1 MNKNNKRITLRWI
14 SGVTGVEKVYIGIL
28 LLVQILLGISSVF
41 YAIILKNIVDEAVVK
56 NHSGFFLM
64 MGIFAGMIMLR
75 IILMAIYRSLE
86 EYSRASM
93 ENRFKDRLFSSL
105 LNTDLIDFN
114 SEHTGEWMNRLTS
127 DTVVVAEG
135 FVQILPGLAE
145 TIVKLVGALVLII
158 IMEPVFGYFIIP
170 GGVLLIV
177 FTYGF
182 RKKLKELHKQVQEED
197 GRLRIYLQ
205 ESLGSMVVVRAFV
218 KEEQMLMGAAR
229 KMENHKRVRMKRN
242 RFSNIAN
249 IGFGSVM
256 QGAYVLGAGFCGYGI
271 LNGTM
276 TYGTLMAVMQ
286 LISQIQTPFANITG
300 FLPRYYAMLA
310 SAERLMEV
318 EALEEDKPELRE
330 IQPSREI
337 PQLTNTKTLTEI
349 HELYSLYFDSFIMDQ
364 VYFTYKSN
372 VNSSESTRPI
382 TLRDFSLEI
391 KKGDYIAFTGPS
403 GCGKSTAIKLLM
415 CLYQLDAGNI
425 WIKMNDGIRL
435 PLTLDYRRFFAYV
448 PQENHFISGTIREIV
463 AFSEESLMQQEE
475 RIWEALKIACAEEFV
490 KELAQGIDT
499 FIGERGLGL
508 SEGQLQRISIARAI
522 CSNNPVLLL
531 DESTSALDPR
541 TEEELLFNLRSM
553 TDRTVLIVTHRT
565 NVLKICNKE
574 LVFSDDKVQLRHLI

>member
-105 LNTDLIDFN
+105 LSTDLIDFN

-349 HELYSLYFDSFIMDQ
+349 HELYNLYFDSFIMDK

-372 VNSSESTRPI
+372 VSSSESIRPI

-508 SEGQLQRISIARAI
+508 SEGQLQRISIARAL